1 MRLGVAD
8 ARAGTPRAR
17 FRRTSTSREAPRAP
31 RRVSRSA
38 VRETSDGGAV
48 EDDAL
53 ASSSRRSPSPPSG
66 DRLQASDDAS
76 LFARLEAVTAR
87 VFDAVSPDIDALVP
101 ERRPPALSRMVRVV
115 GSVPEIDWAEAT
127 KTEARFR
134 DLTRTFAGYEGH
146 VREPVILRGAAD
158 AWPCVRDPAKRWTLS
173 NLTKNHGAFAGET
186 RVRRRGAA
194 EKMGLAASEF
204 QYVEANHPAVRSG
217 VFQSPSTIK
226 EMTIAEVAARMTTE
240 SSERDESSDGVY
252 MQAELFGE
260 LAREAG
266 LTNDE
271 PRVEDDDDDSSP
283 EFSKSFWAL
292 CDDAGWRE
300 TQPPRL
306 WLSQAGSTSSL
317 HYDSSVSVLA
327 QAHGLKRML
336 LYPPSALA
344 RAALYP
350 DWHPLR
356 RRSAVRL
363 DAGFDEDGSARRAF
377 PRWAGEEERF
387 EDEDE
392 DANENEN
399 ERFAGVGADAR
410 AAAGH
415 LGGLNASKP
424 NRATHA
430 GVDSTRSTI
439 FTSPPGAW
447 EAVLGPGDVL
457 VFPPRWAHYTES
469 LGPRASASVT
479 RRFAARDVDTPTN
492 LETWRALHASSS
504 DDDDT
509 DTDAMNK
516 ETAARA
522 ARRFARWRVRAGGPS
537 AGARALEQ
545 LERAGVVRA
554 TSRKSLRVDT
564 ETGAVLPE
572 DTALAFARN
581 NENDAVLFGG
591 RGGAARHADRWTEAA
606 RDAARV
612 ATAACEGW
620 DVSDSFL
627 DGSRENDALDR
638 IGLGRVAGVYAR
650 GSVARREARPGVSDV
665 DLVVLCWDDGET
677 KTTTLR
683 AATRE
688 AFAGDDCV
696 WRTKWSHVRATKVD
710 VRIALVPLPPHP
722 AGVALA
728 NLLDADDNTEA
739 SSSSD
744 TTKTRRAALAT
755 WLGPELAFVLSTES
769 VTLAGADVPSAL
781 PERSRVPP
789 LRCLPTLRRDVVE
802 ALADGGERSLR
813 WALRRTLRAAFE
825 KEALGGVCDE
835 TVATSDGT
843 EKDERKKP
851 SGTKKKKTFERSEY
865 TRDLFRCAVF
875 VARNRPELGEDL
887 ACALVAAVH
896 GPRAVWGA
904 LWYAGGS
911 ALAQRLADEVAAF
924 EV

>member
-1 MRLGVAD
+1 M
-8 ARAGTPRAR
+8 
-17 FRRTSTSREAPRAP
+17 
-31 RRVSRSA
+31 
-38 VRETSDGGAV
+38 
-48 EDDAL
+48 
-53 ASSSRRSPSPPSG
+53 PSG

-101 ERRPPALSRMVRVV
+101 ERRPPALSRLVRVV

-127 KTEARFR
+127 KTERRFR
-134 DLTRTFAGYEGH
+134 DLANTFAGYEGH

-158 AWPCVRDPAKRWTLS
+158 AWPCVCDPKKRWTLA

-186 RVRRRGAA
+186 RVRKQSAA
-194 EKMGLAASEF
+194 DKMRLAASEF

-217 VFQSPSTIK
+217 VFQSPSTIRT
-226 EMTIAEVAARMTTE
+226 MTIKEVAARMTTE
-240 SSERDESSDGVY
+240 RESSEGVY
-252 MQAELFGE
+252 MQAELTGE

-271 PRVEDDDDDSSP
+271 PRVEDDDDDSS
-283 EFSKSFWAL
+283 FFSFWSL

-363 DAGFDEDGSARRAF
+363 DAGFDEDGSALRAF
-377 PRWAGEEERF
+377 PRWAGEESPGFDDETENEERF
-387 EDEDE
+387 TS
-392 DANENEN
+392 
-399 ERFAGVGADAR
+399 VGAAAR

-415 LGGLNASKP
+415 LGGLNSGGSKS
-424 NRATHA
+424 NRA
-430 GVDSTRSTI
+430 GVGSTNT
-439 FTSPPGAW
+439 FTQPPGAW

-469 LGPRASASVT
+469 LGPKASASVT
-479 RRFAARDVDTPTN
+479 RRFAAKDADARMHF
-492 LETWRALHASSS
+492 ETWQTLHKSSSS

-509 DTDAMNK
+509 VTDKDK
-516 ETAARA
+516 ETSEDSSTAARNA

-537 AGARALEQ
+537 AGPRALEQ

-554 TSRKSLRVDT
+554 TSRKSLRVDL
-564 ETGAVLPE
+564 ETGAVVPE
-572 DTALAFARN
+572 DTALAFARKN
-581 NENDAVLFGG
+581 DNEAFLFGG
-591 RGGAARHADRWTEAA
+591 RGGAARHADRWMEAA

-620 DVSDSFL
+620 DVSDSSL
-627 DGSRENDALDR
+627 DGSRENDLLDR
-638 IGLGRVAGVYAR
+638 IGVGRVAGVYAR

-688 AFAGDDCV
+688 AFARDDCD
-696 WRTKWSHVRATKVD
+696 WQTKWSHVRATKVD

-728 NLLDADDNTEA
+728 KLLDDDDNTDAEA
-739 SSSSD
+739 ASSD
-744 TTKTRRAALAT
+744 TTYRAALAT

-769 VTLAGADVPSAL
+769 VTLAGADVPGTL

-825 KEALGGVCDE
+825 KEALPSRVRDT
-835 TVATSDGT
+835 TVASRDGT
-843 EKDERKKP
+843 EEDERRV
-851 SGTKKKKTFERSEY
+851 GTTSERSEY

-875 VARNRPELGEDL
+875 VARNRPDLGEDL

-911 ALAQRLADEVAAF
+911 ALAQRLADEVAGF
-924 EV
+924 QD

>member
-17 FRRTSTSREAPRAP
+17 SRRTSTFREAPRAP

-53 ASSSRRSPSPPSG
+53 ASSSRRSPSLPSG

-87 VFDAVSPDIDALVP
+87 VFDAVSHDIDALVP
-101 ERRPPALSRMVRVV
+101 ERRPPALSRLVRVV

-127 KTEARFR
+127 KTEQRFR
-134 DLTRTFAGYEGH
+134 DLTNTFAGYEGH

-158 AWPCVRDPAKRWTLS
+158 AWPCVCDPQKRWTLA

-186 RVRRRGAA
+186 RVRKQSAA
-194 EKMGLAASEF
+194 EKMRLAASEF
-204 QYVEANHPAVRSG
+204 QYVEANHPAVQSG
-217 VFQSPSTIK
+217 VFQSPSTIRT
-226 EMTIAEVAARMTTE
+226 MTIKEVAARMTTE
-240 SSERDESSDGVY
+240 TESSEGVY
-252 MQAELFGE
+252 MQAELTGE

-271 PRVEDDDDDSSP
+271 PRVEDDYDDSS
-283 EFSKSFWAL
+283 FFSFWAL

-327 QAHGLKRML
+327 QARGLKRML

-363 DAGFDEDGSARRAF
+363 DAGFDEDGNALRAF
-377 PRWAGEEERF
+377 PRWAGEGSSGF
-387 EDEDE
+387 DD
-392 DANENEN
+392 ENEN
-399 ERFAGVGADAR
+399 ERFARVGAAAR

-415 LGGLNASKP
+415 LGLKSGGSEN
-424 NRATHA
+424 NRAGVGSTH
-430 GVDSTRSTI
+430 T
-439 FTSPPGAW
+439 FTQPPGAW
-447 EAVLGPGDVL
+447 EAVLGQGDVL

-469 LGPRASASVT
+469 IGPRASASVT
-479 RRFAARDVDTPTN
+479 RRFAAKDADARMHF
-492 LETWRALHASSS
+492 ETWQTLHESSSS

-509 DTDAMNK
+509 DNTDNT
-516 ETAARA
+516 EHETSFSDSSTAAQKSA

-537 AGARALEQ
+537 AGVQALLQ

-554 TSRKSLRVDT
+554 TSRKSLRVDL
-564 ETGAVLPE
+564 ETGAVVPE
-572 DTALAFARN
+572 DTALAFARKN
-581 NENDAVLFGG
+581 DNEAFLFGG
-591 RGGAARHADRWTEAA
+591 RGGAARHADRWMEAA

-620 DVSDSFL
+620 DVSDSSL
-627 DGSRENDALDR
+627 DGSREDDSLDR
-638 IGLGRVAGVYAR
+638 IGVGRVAGVYAR

-677 KTTTLR
+677 KSTTLR

-688 AFAGDDCV
+688 AFARDDCD
-696 WRTKWSHVRATKVD
+696 WQTKWSHVRATKVD

-728 NLLDADDNTEA
+728 KLLDDDDNTEA
-739 SSSSD
+739 EASSSD
-744 TTKTRRAALAT
+744 TTYRAALAT

-769 VTLAGADVPSAL
+769 VTLAGADVPGTL

-825 KEALGGVCDE
+825 KEALPSRLRD
-835 TVATSDGT
+835 THVASRDGT
-843 EKDERKKP
+843 EEDERRV
-851 SGTKKKKTFERSEY
+851 GTTFERSEY

-875 VARNRPELGEDL
+875 VARNRPDLGEDL

-896 GPRAVWGA
+896 GTRAVWGA

-924 EV
+924 QD